1 MFKIL
6 IMDYPATPSAKA
18 ADEGSQKA
26 MDEGS
31 QKATLC
37 ARLSAEGYQLELVR
51 SHDDMMAH
59 IKSHQPDLILLD
71 PHANDKAAYL
81 ACEHLRGN
89 PNTENI
95 PLVFLDAHPNSSS
108 RNGEV
113 IEGFNSGAT
122 DFINLEKG
130 NLDETIARIQA
141 TLRIAMNAN
150 KAKRLTEQ
158 LTQMN
163 AELYERNSQVEKEL
177 YTTRQL
183 QQSLLPPFL
192 KDEEDSSSQK
202 IDGKTT
208 EHTEL
213 SNYSKCHY
221 KSGKLRITGVY
232 LPCDA
237 LGGDIYDVSP
247 FPNETVGVSIADVSG
262 HGVPAAFI
270 TAIFKSSFY
279 RTTHNYSEPGDIL
292 FHLNNELLQI
302 IKTGQYVT
310 AVYCRIYQDGRKLQ
324 YSGAGHPY
332 PVSYNA
338 ADKSITRLKE
348 NGTPLAWFKD
358 MEYPM
363 GELRLDP
370 GDKVLLFSDG
380 VSEMKTESGAI
391 YGEEDMI
398 KLFVDFINDGKGDI
412 LNRIIH
418 ALSDFAQG
426 HPLEDDI
433 SMVLI
438 EAL

>member
-6 IMDYPATPSAKA
+6 TMDYPATPSAKA

-192 KDEEDSSSQK
+192 KDEEIGRAS
-202 IDGKTT
+202 
-208 EHTEL
+208 
-213 SNYSKCHY
+213 
-221 KSGKLRITGVY
+221 
-232 LPCDA
+232 
-237 LGGDIYDVSP
+237 
-247 FPNETVGVSIADVSG
+247 
-262 HGVPAAFI
+262 
-270 TAIFKSSFY
+270 
-279 RTTHNYSEPGDIL
+279 
-292 FHLNNELLQI
+292 
-302 IKTGQYVT
+302 
-310 AVYCRIYQDGRKLQ
+310 CRER
-324 YSGAGHPY
+324 
-332 PVSYNA
+332 V
-338 ADKSITRLKE
+338 
-348 NGTPLAWFKD
+348 
-358 MEYPM
+358 
-363 GELRLDP
+363 
-370 GDKVLLFSDG
+370 
-380 VSEMKTESGAI
+380 
-391 YGEEDMI
+391 
-398 KLFVDFINDGKGDI
+398 
-412 LNRIIH
+412 
-418 ALSDFAQG
+418 
-426 HPLEDDI
+426 
-433 SMVLI
+433 
-438 EAL
+438 